1 MILSNIWSAGS
12 YHDIA
17 AVPVSGAGQGP
28 TSGFRSL
35 YTAPPGTQTAAM
47 RQANAAF
54 EDEQDPLEQARIEA
68 FTLGFEEGTRIAE
81 EAAAT
86 HVEAAERLAQA
97 LEMLAP
103 APSGMLSTML
113 SATVVRLVEQIV
125 GEVEI
130 DIERLL
136 QRCDTV
142 AAFIE
147 GDEAKGALYLHPED
161 MPLLEGHEI
170 GVRLVPDPSMHRGC
184 VRLETGDGWVEDGP
198 DVRLARLRAL
208 LDDMEGKL

>member
-1 MILSNIWSAGS
+1 MSNIWTAGS

-17 AVPVSGAGQGP
+17 AVPVSGAGQAPVGA
-28 TSGFRSL
+28 FRNL
-35 YTAPPGTQTAAM
+35 YAAPPGTQTQAM
-47 RQANAAF
+47 RMANAAF
-54 EDEQDPLEQARIEA
+54 EEEQDPLEQARIEA
-68 FTLGFEEGTRIAE
+68 FTLGFEEGTRISEETAAQNAE
-81 EAAAT
+81 A
-86 HVEAAERLAQA
+86 VERLATS

-130 DIERLL
+130 DIERLV

-142 AAFIE
+142 AAFME
-147 GDEAKGALYLHPED
+147 SDEQKGALFLHPED
-161 MPLLEGHEI
+161 LPLVEGHEV
-170 GVRLVPDPSMHRGC
+170 GVRLVADPAMHRGC
-184 VRLETGDGWVEDGP
+184 VRLETSDGWIEDGP
-198 DVRLARLRAL
+198 DVRLSRLRAL

>member
-1 MILSNIWSAGS
+1 MSRIWSAAS
-12 YHDIA
+12 AHDIA
-17 AVPVSGAGQGP
+17 AISVAGVGASEG
-28 TSGFRSL
+28 TGFRSL
-35 YTAPPGTQTAAM
+35 YAAPPGRQTAAM
-47 RQANAAF
+47 RVVEEIE
-54 EDEQDPLEQARIEA
+54 EDDPLEQARIEA
-68 FTLGFEEGTRIAE
+68 FTMGFDEGNRIAT
-81 EAAAT
+81 EAAAADMDAIT
-86 HVEAAERLAQA
+86 RLATS

-103 APSGMLSTML
+103 APSGMLSTLL
-113 SATVVRLVEQIV
+113 SATVVRLVQQIV

-147 GDEAKGALYLHPED
+147 SDDSKGALFIHPED

-170 GVRLVPDPSMHRGC
+170 GVRLVPDPAMHRGC
-184 VRLETGDGWVEDGP
+184 VRLETADGWVEDGP

-208 LDDMEGKL
+208 MDDMEGKL